1 MIATNEAVES
11 FYPYIY
17 PICLPTWWFQ
27 QTLGIPINND
37 DLKGSPNW
45 FIAYQST
52 CVCSIYTHMI
62 YPTRFLSQFNSLCF
76 AEFPRAQGCSWHI
89 KLTVA
94 FPTELLS
101 HDTFLKYRSIHNN
114 SSCSQVILTNSA
126 QILEHHTVIC
136 SVNIII
142 SQLLEIYS
150 PSKHGYSMIS
160 PCIISIYIPYPLRPS
175 LRLPKEFTLEK
186 FKSPMP
192 FLGRAAWRHLIDKIP
207 NKISTRWGP
216 PDS

>member
-1 MIATNEAVES
+1 M
-11 FYPYIY
+11 F
-17 PICLPTWWFQ
+17 CR
-27 QTLGIPINND
+27 IP
-37 DLKGSPNW
+37 KSPRVLLTHQ
-45 FIAYQST
+45 IHCSST
-52 CVCSIYTHMI
+52 
-62 YPTRFLSQFNSLCF
+62 
-76 AEFPRAQGCSWHI
+76 FPAD
-89 KLTVA
+89 
-94 FPTELLS
+94 LLS
-101 HDTFLKYRSIHNN
+101 DDTFPKYRSIHKN

-126 QILEHHTVIC
+126 QILEHHAVIC

-150 PSKHGYSMIS
+150 PSKHGFSLIS
-160 PCIISIYIPYPLRPS
+160 PCIISIYIPYQRRPS

-216 PDS
+216 PDI